1 MGQNWGFWFLQTEM
15 PTFMKNIL
23 EMDIKKNALLS
34 ALPYLTMWILSFGF
48 SFISDYLINRKILS
62 THFSRKFYNSIGHW
76 IPAIVLI
83 GLGYVTENT
92 ALSVTLLTITVGLN
106 AGTYVGFMVNHM
118 DLAPNFAGTLMAITN
133 FAANIMS
140 ILAPLSVGVFIDDF
154 KDPAQWRVMFFIT
167 SGFYVVGNL
176 LFVIFG
182 KSDVQKWNDKTVR

>member
-34 ALPYLTMWILSFGF
+34 ALPYLSMWILSFGF

-62 THFSRKFYNSIGHW
+62 TSFSRKFYNSIAHW

-140 ILAPLSVGVFIDDF
+140 ILAPLSVGIFIDDF

-167 SGFYVVGNL
+167 SAIYIVGNL
-176 LFVIFG
+176 CFVVFG
-182 KSDVQKWNDKTVR
+182 KTDVQKWNDKTVR